1 VPGIHRTSN
10 LAQRSFLF
18 GTNDADTATTRLIAT
33 AASATG
39 FMKGEPGRAQ
49 AGWYQPDADNSA
61 LLHDLRDQ
69 LALAYPAAGPALW
82 AVRLWTNLL
91 WQPAYLSVIA
101 VHLHG
106 AVPDFGGLSQARSG
120 IYIDRYRL
128 VAAPMWS
135 GPTEA
140 MIERAAHQL
149 SDMTQAMLR
158 EVNEVERLRLLP
170 AQRLL
175 ADRMLG
181 LMLWL
186 GQGRRNLRQDQIED
200 FAGQWMS
207 ALQLSGQG
215 TLQHVEAEGRSLLI
229 VKRKGCCLD
238 YLIDPAQIC
247 ANCPKQDDAV
257 RIRRQVAN
265 ALAELG

>member
-1 VPGIHRTSN
+1 MPGIHRTLN

-18 GTNDADTATTRLIAT
+18 GTDDADTATTRLIAT

-49 AGWYQPDADNSA
+49 AGWYQPGADNSA
-61 LLHDLRDQ
+61 VLGALRDQ

-91 WQPAYLSVIA
+91 WQLAYLSVIA
-101 VHLHG
+101 VHLQG

-140 MIERAAHQL
+140 MIERADSSHAPGGQRGGEI
-149 SDMTQAMLR
+149 A
-158 EVNEVERLRLLP
+158 P
-170 AQRLL
+170 A
-175 ADRMLG
+175 A
-181 LMLWL
+181 
-186 GQGRRNLRQDQIED
+186 
-200 FAGQWMS
+200 S
-207 ALQLSGQG
+207 A
-215 TLQHVEAEGRSLLI
+215 TPPGRSHA
-229 VKRKGCCLD
+229 RT
-238 YLIDPAQIC
+238 
-247 ANCPKQDDAV
+247 DAM
-257 RIRRQVAN
+257 AGPE
-265 ALAELG
+265 AA